1 MTRKNHPSLSLI
13 APPAPRGAVARFHR
27 CVYTRVSIAK
37 IERKEEKR
45 GREETAGYAIVA
57 EKWKSPSLIET
68 SMHED
73 TYNTYLVCV

>member
-1 MTRKNHPSLSLI
+1 MTRKNHLSLSLSLI

-68 SMHED
+68 SMHE
-73 TYNTYLVCV
+73 V

>member
-1 MTRKNHPSLSLI
+1 MTRKNHLSLSLSLI
-13 APPAPRGAVARFHR
+13 APPAPTGAVARFHR

-68 SMHED
+68 SMHE
-73 TYNTYLVCV
+73 V

>member
-1 MTRKNHPSLSLI
+1 MTRKNHLSLSLI
-13 APPAPRGAVARFHR
+13 APLAPTGAVARFHR

-68 SMHED
+68 SMHE
-73 TYNTYLVCV
+73 V